1 MRPNIR
7 VEIQNNLA
15 EAMEVDENEEGE
27 IPDDDEKSLLES
39 QSSERQVRIY
49 SFRRL
54 FVNVCVLL

>member
-27 IPDDDEKSLLES
+27 IPDNEEKSVLES
-39 QSSERQVRIY
+39 QPSQRQVRIY
-49 SFRRL
+49 SF
-54 FVNVCVLL
+54 